1 MCVIGEKECAICA
14 FSGGCLA
21 AVREDFFELASER
34 QLIERLNEDRFPQ
47 YRQLMI
53 DTLKMHFNHDYS
65 GYEKLSPP
73 PKQEVCCINY
83 SYKKGVIQ

>member
-1 MCVIGEKECAICA
+1 MCGIGEKECAICV

-21 AVREDFFELASER
+21 
-34 QLIERLNEDRFPQ
+34 EDRFPQ

-53 DTLKMHFNHDYS
+53 DTLKMLFNHDYS

-73 PKQEVCCINY
+73 PKQEMCCINY